1 MRKNRV
7 KKAFTLVEIVIV
19 LIVISIL
26 IGVLFQVYSAI
37 AQVAVRIRLEKQ
49 VWIKVVHMQ
58 TLMQNII
65 DTNRVDYTRL
75 VTGDNWW
82 TTTLPLIHTDQ
93 KTGSLSINSSWRLI
107 YTTMSWETNEE
118 TSLLGDEIVLTGAS
132 FVVTPLTDPNAP
144 SDSAIQWNIDA
155 RKKAFLAIQQPWVW
169 MLGRLTPIIEPKI
182 QFPIQTFYT
191 FIQK

>member
-7 KKAFTLVEIVIV
+7 KKAFTLIEIVIV

-26 IGVLFQVYSAI
+26 IRVLFQVYSAI

-65 DTNRVDYTRL
+65 DTNRVDYTQL
-75 VTGDNWW
+75 KTNNWW

-107 YTTMSWETNEE
+107 YTTMSWETEQV

-132 FVVTPLTDPNAP
+132 FVVTPLTDPNAS
-144 SDSAIQWNIDA
+144 SDPNIQWDIDA

>member
-37 AQVAVRIRLEKQ
+37 SQVAVRIRLEKQ

-58 TLMQNII
+58 TLIQNII
-65 DTNRVDYTRL
+65 DTNRVDYTQL
-75 VTGDNWW
+75 KTNNWW

-107 YTTMSWETNEE
+107 YTTMSWEAVQE

-132 FVVTPLTDPNAP
+132 FVVTPLKDPNLP
-144 SDSAIQWNIDA
+144 SENPIGSQEQKD
-155 RKKAFLAIQQPWVW
+155 AFLAIQQPWVW
-169 MLGRLTPIIEPKI
+169 MLGRLTPLVEPKI